1 MRSSVSGGWLFTC
14 TWSSATA
21 GNGHTSTETR
31 PSSTGTPSAAETCWP
46 TRPRK
51 SALRTQYCRATATAA
66 SSNTSASTIATSH
79 FTIRF
84 MTPLC
89 GFSRNRHRPLASA
102 ICHTAAKESHEAL
115 STHPAPVRCPP
126 HIALREA
133 GLAFEPVLAS
143 TKSHKLQDGTDY
155 YAINPLGYVPLLE
168 LDDGTRLREGPA
180 IVQYIAD
187 QAPTKNLAP
196 ANGTLPRYRLQEWL
210 TFIGTEIHKTFS
222 PLFQP
227 AMPEDGKQIFRD
239 KLASRF
245 KWRRRPARRQALPDG
260 RQFSV
265 ADGYLF
271 TVTAGPRR

>member
-1 MRSSVSGGWLFTC
+1 MKLYYSPGACS
-14 TWSSATA
+14 
-21 GNGHTSTETR
+21 
-31 PSSTGTPSAAETCWP
+31 
-46 TRPRK
+46 
-51 SALRTQYCRATATAA
+51 
-66 SSNTSASTIATSH
+66 
-79 FTIRF
+79 
-84 MTPLC
+84 
-89 GFSRNRHRPLASA
+89 
-102 ICHTAAKESHEAL
+102 L
-115 STHPAPVRCPP
+115 SP

-155 YAINPLGYVPLLE
+155 YGINPLGYVPMLE

-187 QAPTKNLAP
+187 QVPNKNLAP

-222 PLFQP
+222 PLFNP
-227 AMPEDGKQIFRD
+227 AMPEEGKAISRD

-245 KWRRRPARRQALPDG
+245 AWIDSELKNKQYLMGDS
-260 RQFSV
+260 FSV

-271 TVTAGPRR
+271 TVSNWAKPMNIDLAPYPNLVAYRERVAARPAVQEAMKAEGLLK